1 MQKIR
6 LFHYVIILFICASPC
21 FAEDVTV
28 ESASADSRSLEFLK
42 DFDWSVTP
50 PLNFLELLK
59 KHAGAIAVIKSGNKP
74 PKDWVTNKD
83 VKKLIGLVDSKTLA
97 APVVSEGCPFM
108 PSGCSTVGNEAMFLI
123 EGYRKGAYPPTL
135 CSIYDF
141 KGDPDE
147 CKRWWDEYVYRTTGV
162 RQTGGATATQR
173 NWPSPQEV
181 LKDSKPRVLSAADLI
196 LLSPENIYIGYS
208 RIDILVNRITNV
220 VEYVWAYAY
229 NRYVKPKFV
238 LPNVEKLRKK

>member
-1 MQKIR
+1 M
-6 LFHYVIILFICASPC
+6 VILLICASSC
-21 FAEDVTV
+21 FAEDITAG
-28 ESASADSRSLEFLK
+28 SASADSGSLESLK
-42 DFDWSVTP
+42 DFDWPVTP

-59 KHAGAIAVIKSGNKP
+59 NHARSAAVIKSGNKP

-147 CKRWWDEYVYRTTGV
+147 YKRWWDEYVYRKEGI
-162 RQTGGATATQR
+162 RQTGGAATTQR

-181 LKDSKPRVLSAADLI
+181 LKDSKPRVLSPVDLV
-196 LLSPENIYIGYS
+196 LLSQEEIYIGYS
-208 RIDILVNRITNV
+208 RIDILVSRITNA

-229 NRYVKPKFV
+229 NRYVRPKFV
-238 LPNVEKLRKK
+238 LPNVEKLRKR